1 MVGRDTPYGARL
13 ANDFVCFRQGKGLAR
28 LDVQKLT
35 QINRSERVV
44 VIEDRP
50 WAYVR
55 QPGAR
60 YFDVIER
67 SGRIHVVGLIDG
79 RLQRVASIIVDP

>member
-35 QINRSERVV
+35 QINRSEWVV

-50 WAYVR
+50 
-55 QPGAR
+55 
-60 YFDVIER
+60 
-67 SGRIHVVGLIDG
+67 GRTSVNQAL
-79 RLQRVASIIVDP
+79 ATST